1 MMARKENLKEV
12 LRQVDERLA
21 KEHPHGYRLKTV
33 ASGSRQDDDW
43 WYILVRPDKKNVN
56 AFDYASCLAKV
67 EQDLADTNRHLKVL
81 LVPVR
86 L

>member
-1 MMARKENLKEV
+1 MIARRDDLKEV

-21 KEHPHGYRLKTV
+21 REHPQGYKLKTV

-43 WYILVRPDKKNVN
+43 WYILVRPDRKNVD

-67 EQDLADTNRHLKVL
+67 EQELADTNPRLKVL
-81 LVPVR
+81 LIPVC